1 MTGKANQFVLAICE
15 RAAILNMSS
24 DQGQET
30 GGHRLHEASKSECV
44 IWKWR
49 HSDIADI
56 CL

>member
-1 MTGKANQFVLAICE
+1 
-15 RAAILNMSS
+15 MSS